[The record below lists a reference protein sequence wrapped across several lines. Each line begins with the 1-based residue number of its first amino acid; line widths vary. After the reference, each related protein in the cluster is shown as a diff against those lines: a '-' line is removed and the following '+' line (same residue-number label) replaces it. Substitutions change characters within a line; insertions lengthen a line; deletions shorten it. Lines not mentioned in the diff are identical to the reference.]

1 MKVSLKNVGMLDEA
15 NFEVGDLTII
25 CGENNTGKTYA
36 TYSLYG
42 YLDYMRNIRE
52 VLYYRA
58 RGDISD
64 DVEHDDIQEIRL
76 TYNKIKERLQKHM
89 SYKSKI
95 YEKHFLIGVMA
106 GKKDDFVNLEFNV
119 EISISM
125 DEIKEAINIFLVSDN
140 LLIREKRRFEH
151 ILYDDGLIIKPTS
164 SIHKRNIADYMN
176 LLSDAL
182 LHIILRNNFILSVER
197 TGASIF
203 QEELDFIKIA
213 KLETLKK
220 MARDE
225 DVDVFAINRTLD
237 EKKQLYPKPVRDNIN
252 FIRSLKQLSKKNSCF
267 QEDDSKHQ
275 EILRVLSN
283 LVGGKYKVTDIGILF
298 QPKKSR
304 KGYNIEI
311 ASSSVRSLLML
322 NFYILN
328 TASKKDILMIDEP
341 ELNLHPNNQI
351 LVARLL
357 VLLANAGIKVFIT
370 THSDYIVRE
379 ISNCVMLGSLTDNQI
394 DKFKNKGYTKEYKI
408 NHQKVKAYLAENKK
422 GKNILSSVDIN
433 EQGIF
438 MNTFDSPINTQNENQ
453 SLIFAALLESNK
465 NDE

>member
-1 MKVSLKNVGMLDEA
+1 MYKDETKQVRCSFCGKSQEQVKKIIA
-15 NFEVGDLTII
+15 GPDVFICNECVDLCKEII
-25 CGENNTGKTYA
+25 DEEFSSMTM
-36 TYSLYG
+36 
-42 YLDYMRNIRE
+42 DEMIE
-52 VLYYRA
+52 VL
-58 RGDISD
+58 
-64 DVEHDDIQEIRL
+64 
-76 TYNKIKERLQKHM
+76 
-89 SYKSKI
+89 
-95 YEKHFLIGVMA
+95 
-106 GKKDDFVNLEFNV
+106 
-119 EISISM
+119 
-125 DEIKEAINIFLVSDN
+125 
-140 LLIREKRRFEH
+140 
-151 ILYDDGLIIKPTS
+151 KP
-164 SIHKRNIADYMN
+164 
-176 LLSDAL
+176 
-182 LHIILRNNFILSVER
+182 
-197 TGASIF
+197 
-203 QEELDFIKIA
+203 
-213 KLETLKK
+213 
-220 MARDE
+220 
-225 DVDVFAINRTLD
+225 
-237 EKKQLYPKPVRDNIN
+237 
-252 FIRSLKQLSKKNSCF
+252 
-267 QEDDSKHQ
+267 Q
-275 EILRVLSN
+275 EILKVLSN

-379 ISNCVMLGSLTDNQI
+379 ISNCIMLGSLTDNQI

-438 MNTFDSPINTQNENQ
+438 MNTFDSPIDTQNENQ

-465 NDE
+465 NDK

>member
-15 NFEVGDLTII
+15 NFEVDDLTII

-52 VLYYRA
+52 VPYYRA

-64 DVEHDDIQEIRL
+64 NVEHDDIQEIRL

-89 SYKSKI
+89 SDKSKT
-95 YEKHFLIGVMA
+95 YEKHFLIEVMA
-106 GKKDDFVNLEFNV
+106 GKKDDFINLEFNV

-125 DEIKEAINIFLVSDN
+125 DEIKEAVKIFLVSDN

-151 ILYDDGLIIKPTS
+151 ILYDDGLIIKPTN
-164 SIHKRNIADYMN
+164 SIGKRNIADYMN

-225 DVDVFAINRTLD
+225 DVDVFAINRTLN

-252 FIRSLKQLSKKNSCF
+252 WLK
-267 QEDDSKHQ
+267 
-275 EILRVLSN
+275 
-283 LVGGKYKVTDIGILF
+283 
-298 QPKKSR
+298 
-304 KGYNIEI
+304 
-311 ASSSVRSLLML
+311 
-322 NFYILN
+322 
-328 TASKKDILMIDEP
+328 
-341 ELNLHPNNQI
+341 
-351 LVARLL
+351 
-357 VLLANAGIKVFIT
+357 
-370 THSDYIVRE
+370 
-379 ISNCVMLGSLTDNQI
+379 IS
-394 DKFKNKGYTKEYKI
+394 
-408 NHQKVKAYLAENKK
+408 
-422 GKNILSSVDIN
+422 
-433 EQGIF
+433 
-438 MNTFDSPINTQNENQ
+438 
-453 SLIFAALLESNK
+453 
-465 NDE
+465 